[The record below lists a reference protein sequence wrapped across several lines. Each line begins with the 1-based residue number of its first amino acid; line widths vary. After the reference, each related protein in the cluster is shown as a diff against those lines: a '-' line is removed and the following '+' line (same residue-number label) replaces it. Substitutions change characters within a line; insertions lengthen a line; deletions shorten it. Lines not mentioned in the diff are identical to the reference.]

1 MLLTDVEGVKD
12 ADGDVL
18 TNLTADQVAALTKSG
33 VIAGGMI
40 PKTQTALDAI
50 NGGVRA
56 VVIINGQ
63 MPNACLL
70 ELFTDYGAGSMIR
83 NL

>member
-1 MLLTDVEGVKD
+1 MTKD
-12 ADGDVL
+12 
-18 TNLTADQVAALTKSG
+18 G

-56 VVIINGQ
+56 VVIMDGRA
-63 MPNACLL
+63 PHACLL

-83 NL
+83 A